1 MPCVFHGGFGDIS
14 KMIQNERKGI
24 CTFLLM
30 SEEDEK
36 NMPTFS
42 EKRGHVLGKTSACFF
57 IFCTKTK
64 ENVGVFLKE
73 LEKAF
78 RTGCRAISA

>member
-1 MPCVFHGGFGDIS
+1 M
-14 KMIQNERKGI
+14 Q
-24 CTFLLM
+24 
-30 SEEDEK
+30 
-36 NMPTFS
+36 TFS

-64 ENVGVFLKE
+64 ENVGAFLKE

-78 RTGCRAISA
+78 RTGCRAVSA

>member
-36 NMPTFS
+36 NMQTFS
-42 EKRGHVLGKTSACFF
+42 EKRGHVLGKTSACFLF
-57 IFCTKTK
+57 LYKTK